1 MKPHRAGL
9 LFASGSALAL
19 LLAACGGSSSSAP
32 PQTASRVF
40 TYDTYTVVMDD
51 GWDPATEYSN
61 GIIAMSNLYE
71 TLTRYN
77 PVTHS
82 VGPLLATSW
91 SKSPNGL
98 TWTFQLRH
106 GVYFHT
112 GRLMTAQAAKA
123 AIERTVKLNGGAAYI
138 WGSVK
143 SIDTPGP
150 YTLVFHLRY
159 PSPLDLE
166 ASADYSAYIYD
177 TQAAGSGS
185 LTKWLNAGRDAGTGP
200 YTVQTW
206 NKGQEFEV
214 TETAFPR
221 YWGGWQGAHYKKV
234 VFRVVPSDTTAAQLL
249 RSGQVSFVEQMNPS
263 LWKSL
268 QGAPGVRLVSSPSW
282 QNLLGQL
289 NAKALSLPVRQAI
302 SYDINYLGIVA
313 ALQGAAVRSSGIVPA
328 GLLGHFSNLPSYT
341 YDPAKAAQLL
351 HQAGYGPGKK
361 SLNLTL
367 TYTQGDT
374 NEQVVAAL
382 IKSSLAKLNVNVS
395 VQSLAWPT
403 QWARGKSANAAQHQ
417 DIFMEY
423 WWPDYADPYSWF
435 VNLLQTQKQPYF
447 NLSYYSN
454 PTLDSQINRVE
465 SLVATNRTAGVNL
478 YRTMQDE
485 ILQQAPIAFLY
496 NDNYQYA
503 MSAGFTGLQVNPAY
517 PNVIFA
523 YNLKPTGS

>member
-1 MKPHRAGL
+1 MKAQRAWL
-9 LFASGSALAL
+9 TASGCAAALF
-19 LLAACGGSSSSAP
+19 LAACAGSSSSVP
-32 PQTASRVF
+32 PHKTANQVF
-40 TYDTYTVVMDD
+40 TYDTYTGVMID

-61 GIIAMSNLYE
+61 GIIAMSNMYE

-112 GRLMTAQAAKA
+112 GRLMNAQAAKA

-143 SIDTPGP
+143 SIDAPGP
-150 YTLVFHLRY
+150 YTLVFHLKY

-177 TQAAGSGS
+177 TKAPNGQPLA
-185 LTKWLNAGRDAGTGP
+185 KWLNAGHDAGTGP

-214 TETAFPR
+214 TQTAFGK
-221 YWGGWQGAHYKKV
+221 YWGGWSGTHYKKV

-268 QGAPGVRLVSSPSW
+268 KGTPGVRLTNSPSW

-289 NAKALSLPVRQAI
+289 NAKTLSLPVRQAI
-302 SYDINYLGIVA
+302 SYGIDYKGILA
-313 ALQGAAVRSSGIVPA
+313 ALQGAGVASSGIVPA
-328 GLLGHFSNLPSYT
+328 GLLGHFSNLPNYS
-341 YDPAKAAQLL
+341 YDPTKAAQLL

-361 SLNLTL
+361 PLNLSL

-374 NEQVVAAL
+374 NEQVVATL
-382 IKSSLAKLNVNVS
+382 IKSSLAKLNVNLT

-435 VNLLQTQKQPYF
+435 VNLLATEKQPYF

-454 PTLDSQINRVE
+454 PALDSQINRVE
-465 SLVATNRTAGVNL
+465 SLVATNRAAGVNL
-478 YRTMQDE
+478 YHSMQVE

-503 MSAGFTGLQVNPAY
+503 MSTGFTGLQVNPAY
-517 PNVIFA
+517 PNVVFA
-523 YNLKPTGS
+523 YNLKPTGA